1 MSALARCEGCDQALR
16 RQGNRWV
23 HVAPASSGGAHDH
36 AAEAQRDPTRFEGP
50 VEVYLG
56 RQILETCYG
65 GISEAVDLVRATHP
79 GTAVTVESAERR
91 IVVRLPRSKTEYV
104 YDLLYVST
112 RKAVLS

>member
-1 MSALARCEGCDQALR
+1 MSALARCATCDEAIR
-16 RQGNRWV
+16 RQGNRWA

-36 AAEAQRDPTRFEGP
+36 AAVPEQEPARFEGP
-50 VEVYLG
+50 VELYLG
-56 RQILETCYG
+56 RQVLETCSG
-65 GISEAVDLVRATHP
+65 GISEAVELVRATHP
-79 GTAVTVESAERR
+79 GTAVTVESAEQR